1 MKYNYIFLLI
11 FSAMVLSSWENRDV
25 SSFIKNESQQG
36 VSAKD
41 SIIRVPILEV
51 QDTSFFNILDKIAKF
66 KDKKKDISQK
76 EAELLSVVK
85 IGYYGTDIYVETIPN
100 ISTVFYKGA
109 SIPKGVISVGGYDFF
124 YYDPKEKAP
133 SLVKVTSSFK
143 CYEYKEDY
151 IIGFVEF
158 DTWNFKMTNH
168 RIKLEEFYPR
178 EEIYKELFFEIY
190 NK

>member
-1 MKYNYIFLLI
+1 
-11 FSAMVLSSWENRDV
+11 MVLSSWENRDA

-36 VSAKD
+36 VCAKD

-66 KDKKKDISQK
+66 KHKKKDISQK
-76 EAELLSVVK
+76 EAELLSVVE
-85 IGYYGTDIYVETIPN
+85 IEYYGTDIYVETIPD

-133 SLVKVTSSFK
+133 FLVKVTSSFK

-168 RIKLEEFYPR
+168 GIKLEEFYPR